1 MTSNARSIQTPAV
14 RRETAVGDH
23 RPVSPSTSA
32 PRTAPRPA
40 SPRSLLALL
49 GFLAA
54 VAVAAGLG
62 GLAAGS
68 AGSEYARL
76 DQPAFAPP
84 SSVFG
89 PVWTVLYV
97 MIAVA
102 GWLVWRRVGWGR
114 ATTAWAVQ
122 LVLNAAWTPLF
133 FGAGLY
139 GVALVEIVV
148 LLVAIVVTVALFLP
162 RSRPAAWL
170 MVPYLAWVL
179 FATALNASIWWLNR

>member
-1 MTSNARSIQTPAV
+1 MSQ
-14 RRETAVGDH
+14 
-23 RPVSPSTSA
+23 
-32 PRTAPRPA
+32 RTADRPTTTPTTA
-40 SPRSLLALL
+40 PRSLLALL
-49 GFLAA
+49 GFLVA

-68 AGSEYARL
+68 AGAEYARL
-76 DQPAFAPP
+76 DQPSFAPP

-97 MIAVA
+97 MVAVA

-122 LVLNAAWTPLF
+122 LLLNAAWTPLF

-148 LLVAIVVTVALFLP
+148 LLVAIVATVTLFLP
-162 RSRPAAWL
+162 RSRTAAWL
-170 MVPYLAWVL
+170 LVPYLAWVC

>member
-1 MTSNARSIQTPAV
+1 MAPGDDGRVSQTTPTARST
-14 RRETAVGDH
+14 
-23 RPVSPSTSA
+23 
-32 PRTAPRPA
+32 TAPH
-40 SPRSLLALL
+40 SLLGLL
-49 GFLAA
+49 GFLVV

-62 GLAAGS
+62 AVASSS
-68 AGSEYARL
+68 AGSQYARL
-76 DQPAFAPP
+76 DLPSFGPP

-102 GWLVWRRVGWGR
+102 AWLVWRRTGWDR
-114 ATTAWAVQ
+114 ALTLWAVQ

-139 GVALVEIVV
+139 GVALAEIVV
-148 LLVAIVVTVALFLP
+148 LLVAIVATIAAFLS

-170 MVPYLAWVL
+170 MVPYLAWVC

>member
-1 MTSNARSIQTPAV
+1 MSES
-14 RRETAVGDH
+14 
-23 RPVSPSTSA
+23 SA
-32 PRTAPRPA
+32 PRTDTRLA

-49 GFLAA
+49 GFLIA

-62 GLAAGS
+62 GVAAGS
-68 AGSEYARL
+68 ASAEYARL
-76 DQPAFAPP
+76 DQPSFAPP

-102 GWLVWRRVGWGR
+102 GWLVWRRVGWDR

-139 GVALVEIVV
+139 GLALVEILV
-148 LLVAIVVTVALFLP
+148 LLVVIVATIALFLP
-162 RSRPAAWL
+162 RSRPAALL
-170 MVPYLAWVL
+170 MVPYLAWVC
-179 FATALNASIWWLNR
+179 FATALNAGIWWLNR